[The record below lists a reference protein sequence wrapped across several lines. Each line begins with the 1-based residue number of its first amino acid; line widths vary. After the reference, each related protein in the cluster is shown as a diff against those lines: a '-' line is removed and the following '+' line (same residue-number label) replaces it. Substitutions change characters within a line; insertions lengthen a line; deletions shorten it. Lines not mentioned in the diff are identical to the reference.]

1 MFRNFGIGVFVIF
14 ALIIAIVGYNAAAHW
29 VYWSPNEEVGFESGG
44 VRLAGTIVKPADEGT
59 FPGVVLL
66 HGSGPQTRAEPTT
79 PAVVNSLVRH
89 GFAVLTYDKRGAGA
103 SGGNFETAL
112 YRDFI
117 ADAIAAIEYMASRD
131 DVDAERMGLYVV
143 SESGWFAPEIAS
155 RTGRIDFIFNKVGP
169 PLSWV
174 DTVRWET
181 RNDYLAEG
189 ISEVD
194 VDVLVDFAVR
204 RWRYY
209 QMAALNPD
217 LREGAELDA
226 INAEIVRLGREI
238 AMADQVL
245 PTAPLDYNVEAYAK
259 FAANSSYDG
268 TAYLQ
273 SLEIPLYYA
282 FGGVDINVPTQAS
295 IEVLDKLI
303 DEAGKDITYKVYEN
317 RGHSLMSWRGL
328 FNMGFPPGYFA
339 TLGEWSQAKVSA
351 SDASPE

>member
-1 MFRNFGIGVFVIF
+1 
-14 ALIIAIVGYNAAAHW
+14 
-29 VYWSPNEEVGFESGG
+29 VYWSPHEEVGFDSGG
-44 VRLAGTIVKPADEGT
+44 VRLAGTLVKPADVGT
-59 FPGVVLL
+59 FPGVLLL
-66 HGSGPQTRAEPTT
+66 HGSGPETRAQPTT
-79 PAVVNSLVRH
+79 HAVANSLVRH
-89 GFAVLTYDKRGAGA
+89 GFAVLTYDKRGTGA
-103 SGGNFETAL
+103 SEGDFDTAL

-117 ADAIAAIEYMASRD
+117 ADAIAAIEYMANRG

-143 SESGWFAPEIAS
+143 SEGGWFAPEIAS

-174 DTVRWET
+174 DTVRWEV

-189 ISEVD
+189 IAEAD

-204 RWRYY
+204 RWRFY

-226 INAEIVRLGREI
+226 INTEIARLGSEI
-238 AMADQVL
+238 PMANQVL

-273 SLEIPLYYA
+273 SLDIPLYYA
-282 FGGVDINVPTQAS
+282 FGSVDINVPTHLA
-295 IEVLDKLI
+295 IEVLDKLV
-303 DEAGKDITYKVYEN
+303 DEAGKNITYKAYAN
-317 RGHSLMSWRGL
+317 RGHSLMSWSGL
-328 FNMGFPPGYFA
+328 FSMGFPPDYLA
-339 TLGEWSQAKVSA
+339 TLGEWSHSKVTA
-351 SDASPE
+351 IDARDVGTTGR